1 MKPVE
6 TDSSWYIY
14 AYTLC
19 RLYPPRQAIGQS
31 PRAARTNTRINSSHD
46 RTTQLYES
54 LESLERYLA
63 GVVAK
68 CREIKRHRRG
78 EPWDKEL

>member
-63 GVVAK
+63 GVVTK